1 MRAFFHKE
9 SLWSLLAIREILNER
24 NNVLELVKQAKKTH
38 HRGTMC
44 SKYYSCGTW
53 DTEFHVGPPGC
64 GFTSLLPP
72 LVQHVQDEQT
82 LKLHFQAPIK
92 KKNKK
97 KKQKTACNT
106 GESWC
111 AKFQVRVSFSKRSI
125 SFNASCENIIK
136 RLTNYQWCQIFSAW
150 TLQSVAWVTKQF
162 SRTAGNRFWKTSKHG
177 GGIISEERRAP
188 ATGSGVDADAL
199 LLYQDCLTSQNQRPQ
214 NWTQN

>member
-1 MRAFFHKE
+1 MRHRVSCWSSRMWFH
-9 SLWSLLAIREILNER
+9 ILITATCTACTRWANTETA
-24 NNVLELVKQAKKTH
+24 LSSTHKKKQ
-38 HRGTMC
+38 
-44 SKYYSCGTW
+44 
-53 DTEFHVGPPGC
+53 
-64 GFTSLLPP
+64 
-72 LVQHVQDEQT
+72 
-82 LKLHFQAPIK
+82 
-92 KKNKK
+92 KNKK
-97 KKQKTACNT
+97 KTACNT